1 MCILAVL
8 NLVFILQDKEI
19 LERIAKGDKQ
29 AFAIVYNEY
38 YKPLCYYAYKFFQDD
53 ITAEDIV
60 QKTMVKLWEQRR
72 KITEINSISSFLY
85 RTVHNN
91 SINEL
96 KHRQVIDKHADNIK
110 SELDAAAYESPDEE
124 YEDRLN
130 KTLMDAINDLPPKK
144 SEIFKLK
151 YFKGMKH
158 KEIAEQLGISYRTV
172 ETHIVKGLQKLRETL
187 GDKKFFADE

>member
-1 MCILAVL
+1 M
-8 NLVFILQDKEI
+8 QDREI

-29 AFAIVYNEY
+29 AFAMVYKEF
-38 YKPLCYYAYKFFQDD
+38 YKPLCYYAFKFFQDE
-53 ITAEDIV
+53 IAAEDVV
-60 QKTMVKLWEQRR
+60 QKTMVKLWEQRK
-72 KITEINSISSFLY
+72 KITDINSISSFLY

-110 SELDAAAYESPDEE
+110 SELDAIAYDQVDEE
-124 YEDRLN
+124 YEDRVN
-130 KTLMDAINDLPPKK
+130 RVLMDAINNLPPKK

-187 GDKKFFADE
+187 GDKNFFVDE